1 MSCFRA
7 PPFALLALAA
17 CAPAVA
23 QPPAPPGGVDAA
35 AREVTRIADAWLAYT
50 DSTTRAVREGRA
62 WTDPSPAARAA
73 LDQRADGWIAR
84 LRAIDGD
91 ALFGRPEWLTYGM
104 LREGLESARQLGVCR
119 QELWAGV
126 DQLNGWHIGVANAA
140 SGPAVATADGR
151 ARLLER
157 FAKLPAKVD
166 AELANLRAGL
176 AAGYTAPR
184 ENVRRVIEQLDAIV
198 PDDMA
203 QSPLHTTLQAPLRA
217 DSTRAFR
224 DAWRRV
230 VETEAYP
237 ALRRYRD
244 FLRDEYVTRA
254 RTDPGLGAL
263 PDGAACYRAFVR
275 AYTSLDVAP
284 EELARVGREERAR
297 ADAALRPLLDS
308 LLPGHPL
315 ADAKREVR
323 QLPQYRYASREQM
336 LTEAR
341 DRVAR
346 ALAAVRPAFSREPT
360 APLVVEPTPAFRE
373 RSDPGA
379 RYGQPSAPGAAGT
392 FYLNT
397 YRPETRSPLDV
408 ANATFHE
415 AAPGHHFQLTYPRR
429 LGAAAHPV
437 TQRFGTGAFTEGWGF
452 YAERLGAEL
461 GLYSTPLERAGYVMH
476 QIDGWTGLVVD
487 PSLHV
492 GGWTRE
498 TAIDSTAYATGKSR
512 EVAASYADRHAAT
525 PAQLVSYMTGYRWI
539 VGLREEARAALGARF
554 DLRAFHDV
562 VLEDGSIT
570 LPMLRTKVQ
579 RWIAAELS
587 RPAAAR

>member
-1 MSCFRA
+1 MPRRPLRA
-7 PPFALLALAA
+7 ALLAPLALAA
-17 CAPAVA
+17 CAHAATV
-23 QPPAPPGGVDAA
+23 PAPARDVDAL
-35 AREVTRIADAWLAYT
+35 ARAVTRVADEWVAVD
-50 DSTTRAVREGRA
+50 DSTNRAVREGRA
-62 WTDPSPAARAA
+62 WPDPSPAANDA
-73 LDQRADGWIAR
+73 LDRRTDAWLAR

-104 LREGLESARQLGVCR
+104 LREGLESARQLRVCR
-119 QELWAGV
+119 QELWSV
-126 DQLNGWHIGVANAA
+126 DQLAGWHIGVASAVSGAA
-140 SGPAVATADGR
+140 AATPE
-151 ARLLER
+151 ARSRLVER
-157 FAKLPAKVD
+157 FAALPARVD

-176 AAGYTAPR
+176 SAGYTAPR
-184 ENVRRVIEQLDAIV
+184 ENVRRVVEQLDAIV
-198 PDDMA
+198 PDDVA
-203 QSPLHTTLQAPLRA
+203 QSPLLAPLRA
-217 DSTRAFR
+217 DSTAAFR

-230 VETEAYP
+230 VDTQAYP

-244 FLRDEYVTRA
+244 YLRDEYLARA

-263 PDGAACYRAFVR
+263 PDGAACYRAYLR
-275 AYTSLDVAP
+275 AWTSLDVTP
-284 EELARVGREERAR
+284 EELARIGREERLR
-297 ADAALRPLLDS
+297 ADSVLRPVLDS
-308 LLPGHPL
+308 LLPGRPL

-336 LTEAR
+336 LAEAR

-346 ALAAVRPAFSREPT
+346 ALAAVRPVFSREPT

-379 RYGQPSAPGAAGT
+379 RYGQPGASGGPGT

-429 LGAAAHPV
+429 LGAAAHPA

-461 GLYSTPLERAGYVMH
+461 GLYATPLERAGYVMH
-476 QIDGWTGLVVD
+476 QIDAWTALVVD
-487 PSLHV
+487 PGVHV

-498 TAIDSTAYATGKSR
+498 MAIDSTERATGKSR
-512 EVAASYADRHAAT
+512 EIAASYADRHAAT
-525 PAQLVSYMTGYRWI
+525 PAQLVSYMVGYRWI
-539 VGLREEARAALGARF
+539 VGLREEARAALGPRF

-570 LPMLRTKVQ
+570 LPMLRTKVR
-579 RWIAAELS
+579 RWVADELS
-587 RPAAAR
+587 RPAAGR

>member
-1 MSCFRA
+1 MTRRLSRL
-7 PPFALLALAA
+7 ALLAPLLLA
-17 CAPAVA
+17 CARAATAQAAPRDADATARAVTA
-23 QPPAPPGGVDAA
+23 
-35 AREVTRIADAWLAYT
+35 IADEWVAFT
-50 DSTTRAVREGRA
+50 DSLTRAVRDGRA
-62 WTDPSPAARAA
+62 WPDPSPAARAP
-73 LDQRADGWIAR
+73 LDRRTDAWLAR
-84 LRAIDGD
+84 LRALDGD

-104 LREGLESARQLGVCR
+104 LREGLESAQGLRVCR
-119 QELWAGV
+119 QELWSV
-126 DQLNGWHIGVANAA
+126 DQLNGWHIGVASAA
-140 SGPAVATADGR
+140 SSAAATATPEAR
-151 ARLLER
+151 ARLVER
-157 FAKLPAKVD
+157 FGALPAKVD

-176 AAGYTAPR
+176 AAGYAAPR
-184 ENVRRVIEQLDAIV
+184 ENVRRVLEQLDAIV
-198 PDDMA
+198 PDDVA
-203 QSPLHTTLQAPLRA
+203 QSPLSAPLRA
-217 DSTRAFR
+217 DSSPAFR
-224 DAWRRV
+224 DAWRRT
-230 VETEAYP
+230 VETRAYP

-244 FLRDEYVTRA
+244 WLRDEYLPRA

-275 AYTSLDVAP
+275 ALTSLDVAP

-297 ADAALRPLLDS
+297 ADSVLRPILDS
-308 LLPGHPL
+308 LLPGRTL

-323 QLPQYRYASREQM
+323 QLPQYRYATREQM
-336 LTEAR
+336 LDETR

-346 ALAAVRPAFSREPT
+346 SLAAVGPLFSRAPT

-379 RYGQPSAPGAAGT
+379 RYGAPNASGAPGT

-397 YRPETRSPLDV
+397 FRPETRSPLDV

-415 AAPGHHFQLTYPRR
+415 GAPGHHFQSTYPRR
-429 LGAAAHPV
+429 LGADAHPA
-437 TQRFGTGAFTEGWGF
+437 TRRFGTSAFAEGWAF
-452 YAERLGAEL
+452 YAERLAAEL
-461 GLYSTPLERAGYVMH
+461 GLYATPLERAGYVMH

-498 TAIDSTAYATGKSR
+498 MAIDSTERATGKAR
-512 EVAASYADRHAAT
+512 DVAASYADRHAAT

-539 VGLREEARAALGARF
+539 AALRDEARAALGPRF

-570 LPMLRTKVQ
+570 LPMLRTKVR
-579 RWIAAELS
+579 RWLDAELS
-587 RPAAAR
+587 RPAAGR